1 MNEIT
6 KYMQNDM
13 VKARFAELMGE
24 SNASAYV
31 ASVILAVANSP
42 ALQECEP
49 KSVYS
54 SALRAAS
61 LRLSV
66 DPATKQAYLV
76 PYGKRA
82 TLIVGWKGLYDMAI
96 RTGRY
101 RYINTRAVYE
111 GEEVTEQFPSGFH
124 AINGFRKTGGAL
136 IGWLG
141 AFEMV
146 NGYAKTVY
154 MTVEEITQHRDKY
167 SPGHTRKDSAWVT
180 NPEAMQ
186 KKTVLRR
193 LLMQWGYL
201 DPSDA
206 AQLAEI
212 ESEGEVIDAAPHFDD
227 EPPAD
232 AQPATEQDILKS
244 LKG

>member
-1 MNEIT
+1 MTNEIAT
-6 KYMQNDM
+6 YMKNEA
-13 VKARFAELMGE
+13 VKARFAEMMGE

-31 ASVILAVANSP
+31 TSIILTVANSP
-42 ALQECEP
+42 ALQECSP
-49 KSVYS
+49 QSVYT

-66 DPATKQAYLV
+66 DPSTKQAYLV
-76 PYGKRA
+76 PYKGKA

-101 RYINTRAVYE
+101 RYINTRPVYE
-111 GEEVTEQFPSGFH
+111 GETVVENFPSGFH
-124 AINGFRKTGGAL
+124 SISGNPTSRVV

-141 AFEMV
+141 AFEMA

-154 MTVEEITQHRDKY
+154 MTLGEIDQHRDKY
-167 SPGHTRKDSAWVT
+167 SPGAKRSDSAWQT

-206 AQLAEI
+206 AQLAVI
-212 ESEGEVIDAAPHFDD
+212 ESEEPDAIDA
-227 EPPAD
+227 PAVEEV
-232 AQPATEQDILKS
+232 QPAEPMTQQDILKN

>member
-1 MNEIT
+1 MKNEIVQ
-6 KYMQNDM
+6 YMKNET
-13 VKARFAELMGE
+13 VKARFAEMMGE
-24 SNASAYV
+24 SNASAYIT
-31 ASVILAVANSP
+31 SVILSVANTP
-42 ALQECEP
+42 ALQECTPE
-49 KSVYS
+49 SVYT

-76 PYGKRA
+76 PFKGRA

-101 RYINTRAVYE
+101 RYINTRAVWE
-111 GEEVTEQFPSGFH
+111 GETVTESFPSGFH
-124 AINGFRKTGGAL
+124 AIGGASTSRRV

-146 NGYAKTVY
+146 NGYGKTVY
-154 MTVEEITQHRDKY
+154 MTIEEINQHRDQY
-167 SPGHTRKDSAWVT
+167 SAGAKRSDSAWNT

-186 KKTVLRR
+186 KKTILRR

-201 DPSDA
+201 DPQDA
-206 AQLAEI
+206 AQLHEI
-212 ESEGEVIDAAPHFDD
+212 ESDTEAIDAPIVGEIENEPAAPM
-227 EPPAD
+227 
-232 AQPATEQDILKS
+232 TESDIQNK